1 MIARITAD
9 DDLDLG
15 RHDPAETFGWHK
27 REAKRRF
34 VDVRDEVAELQK
46 VLFAERTR
54 ALLVVLQAMD
64 AGGKDGVLRDVLT
77 GINPAGV
84 SVTSFRAPSEDE
96 LAHDPLWRVHAHT
109 PAKGQIG
116 VFNRSHYED
125 VLVVRVKG
133 LVPDAVWR
141 KRYDHI
147 RHFEQQL
154 VDEGTAI
161 VKIYLHLSP
170 EEQRERFQDR
180 IDSPDERWK
189 FRRGDLD
196 DRALWPEYTRAYR
209 EALART
215 STPDAPWYVVPAD
228 RKWVRNL
235 TVVHVLRHAL
245 TRLHPAYPPPEPG
258 LEGLK
263 VGPLPEG

>member
-84 SVTSFRAPSEDE
+84 QRD
-96 LAHDPLWRVHAHT
+96 
-109 PAKGQIG
+109 
-116 VFNRSHYED
+116 
-125 VLVVRVKG
+125 
-133 LVPDAVWR
+133 LVPGAERGRARPRPAAAGARPHPGQGPDRRV
-141 KRYDHI
+141 
-147 RHFEQQL
+147 Q
-154 VDEGTAI
+154 
-161 VKIYLHLSP
+161 P
-170 EEQRERFQDR
+170 QRT
-180 IDSPDERWK
+180 
-189 FRRGDLD
+189 
-196 DRALWPEYTRAYR
+196 TRTCWWCA
-209 EALART
+209 
-215 STPDAPWYVVPAD
+215 
-228 RKWVRNL
+228 
-235 TVVHVLRHAL
+235 
-245 TRLHPAYPPPEPG
+245 
-258 LEGLK
+258 
-263 VGPLPEG
+263 